1 MTDPQRL
8 AVIRAVH
15 TAIYVVNA
23 GAILLIDYAG
33 LTGRAGSWLNVALA
47 LAAVEVAVFV
57 GSGMKCPLTAVAVK
71 YGADHGAIFDTFL
84 PETLTRNTL
93 RIFAPLLAV
102 GLLLLTA
109 RWLQLIG

>member
-23 GAILLIDYAG
+23 GAILLIDHAG
-33 LTGRAGSWLNVALA
+33 LTGRTGPWLTIALA
-47 LAAVEVAVFV
+47 LAAVEVVVFV

-84 PETLTRNTL
+84 PEALTRNTL
-93 RIFAPLLAV
+93 RIFAPLLAG
-102 GLLLLTA
+102 GLLLLMA
-109 RWLQLIG
+109 RSLHLIG

>member
-15 TAIYVVNA
+15 TAIYLVNA

-33 LTGRAGSWLNVALA
+33 LTGRTGVWLDIAVALA
-47 LAAVEVAVFV
+47 VVEVVVFV

-84 PETLTRNTL
+84 PEALTRNTL

-102 GLLLLTA
+102 GLLLLAA